1 MLLIYEGILTV
12 NHLRAVYGKNIN
24 SILTKSWKRCMSSE
38 AQPENDVRFR
48 FDFANFLQ
56 GYDASM
62 AAGALPAV
70 DVAVSLP

>member
-1 MLLIYEGILTV
+1 
-12 NHLRAVYGKNIN
+12 
-24 SILTKSWKRCMSSE
+24 MSSE